1 MANFRRG
8 DLVVLRG
15 CTKGTVYKVVK
26 RSVINPNEWIIISGG
41 CCEFVRGSVLEVCD
55 MDDVMICR
63 SCGSKNT
70 YKCKITDVIV
80 CKDCDYQD

>member
-41 CCEFVRGSVLEVCD
+41 CCEFVRGSVLEGYSGGGVGDWHHCQLE
-55 MDDVMICR
+55 IEGN
-63 SCGSKNT
+63 SE
-70 YKCKITDVIV
+70 
-80 CKDCDYQD
+80 CKDQCSHCGDY